1 MNTCERCKFPV
12 QWRMSVRPVGST
24 KMVKVCEDCAEVI
37 QAERDEDNREPRDA
51 DGEDFR
57 GGEAAAYERESQA
70 EIQRTLK

>member
-12 QWRMSVRPVGST
+12 QWRMSVRSLRGP
-24 KMVKVCEDCAEVI
+24 MLKVCADCAEDI

-57 GGEAAAYERESQA
+57 GGEAQAFERDSQA
-70 EIQRTLK
+70 AIQRDLK